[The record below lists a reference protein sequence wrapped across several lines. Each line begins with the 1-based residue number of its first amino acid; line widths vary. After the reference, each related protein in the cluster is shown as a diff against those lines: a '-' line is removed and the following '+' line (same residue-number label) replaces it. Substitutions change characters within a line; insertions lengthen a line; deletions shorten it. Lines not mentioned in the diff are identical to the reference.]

1 MNHIMRKRFFFGI
14 GILLL
19 LMATWGIYKVT
30 LPHHNVSGE
39 PPVATLPAMNLYN
52 EFLNSE
58 NIANKK
64 WVGKVIEVSGRIS
77 SLIESGNYISIN
89 LHGSADGGV
98 NCSILKKD
106 LDTDVKFKTG
116 DSITIKGKC
125 TGFLMDVNLVDC
137 VVKK

>member
-1 MNHIMRKRFFFGI
+1 MQKRYFFGI
-14 GILLL
+14 GIILLL
-19 LMATWGIYKVT
+19 LAAWGIYKVT
-30 LPHHNVSGE
+30 LPHRNASGE
-39 PPVATLPAMNLYN
+39 PAVATLSAMNLYN

-64 WVGKVIEVSGRIS
+64 WVGKVIEVSGSIS
-77 SLIESGNYISIN
+77 SVIESGNYISLN
-89 LHGSADGGV
+89 LKGSADGGV

-106 LDTDVKFKTG
+106 LDPGNKFYTG

-137 VVKK
+137 VIKK

>member
-1 MNHIMRKRFFFGI
+1 MRKRYFFSI
-14 GILLL
+14 GIALLL
-19 LMATWGIYKVT
+19 LAFWGVYKVT
-30 LPHHNVSGE
+30 MPHHNASGE
-39 PPVATLPAMNLYN
+39 QAVATLSATNLYN

-58 NIANKK
+58 NTANKK
-64 WVGKVIEVSGRIS
+64 WLGKVIEVSGVIS
-77 SLIESGNYISIN
+77 SVGESGNYISIN
-89 LHGSADGGV
+89 LKGSSEGGV

-106 LDTDVKFKTG
+106 LEPGDRFKTG

>member
-1 MNHIMRKRFFFGI
+1 MRKRYFFGI
-14 GILLL
+14 GIILLL
-19 LMATWGIYKVT
+19 LAGWGIYKVT
-30 LPHHNVSGE
+30 LPHHNASGE
-39 PPVATLPAMNLYN
+39 RTVATLSAMNLYD

-77 SLIESGNYISIN
+77 SISELGNYISLN
-89 LHGSADGGV
+89 LKGSSDGGV
-98 NCSILKKD
+98 NCSILKND
-106 LDTDVKFKTG
+106 LDPGDKFNTG

-137 VVKK
+137 VIKK